1 MSEPVEGLVQEQ
13 HGAVL
18 LLRLNRP
25 EARNA
30 LTGAVIN
37 GIGAAIAAAEADPGT
52 RAIVITGTGDR
63 AFCAGMDLRAF
74 AGGETI
80 GLDSGDGAV
89 YKRFSQGRIDIPVI
103 GAANGTAIG
112 GGLELLLGCDII
124 VASSAAKFGLPE
136 VKRGLFPAGG
146 GTTLGTRIPR
156 AAAMELA
163 LTGDTITAQRGYELG
178 LINAVVEPEEVQT
191 AALAFAQRIAAN
203 APLGLS
209 AVKELVRLAQTDPG
223 QADERLAHWQSV
235 VFTSDDAK
243 EGAAAFIDRREPV
256 WQGR

>member
-1 MSEPVEGLVQEQ
+1 
-13 HGAVL
+13 
-18 LLRLNRP
+18 
-25 EARNA
+25 
-30 LTGAVIN
+30 
-37 GIGAAIAAAEADPGT
+37 GAAIAAAETDPGT

-74 AGGETI
+74 ADGQKI

-163 LTGDTITAQRGYELG
+163 LTGDTITA
-178 LINAVVEPEEVQT
+178 
-191 AALAFAQRIAAN
+191 
-203 APLGLS
+203 
-209 AVKELVRLAQTDPG
+209 
-223 QADERLAHWQSV
+223 
-235 VFTSDDAK
+235 
-243 EGAAAFIDRREPV
+243 
-256 WQGR
+256 

>member
-37 GIGAAIAAAEADPGT
+37 GIGAAVENAEADPQI
-52 RAIVITGTGDR
+52 RAIVLIGTGDR
-63 AFCAGMDLRAF
+63 AFCSGMDLRAF
-74 AGGETI
+74 ASGEKI
-80 GLDSGDGAV
+80 GLDSGPGAA
-89 YKRFSQGRIDIPVI
+89 YARLAKGETDIPVI

-112 GGLELLLGCDII
+112 GGLELLLGSDII

-146 GTTLGTRIPR
+146 GTNSGRGFLGR
-156 AAAMELA
+156 
-163 LTGDTITAQRGYELG
+163 
-178 LINAVVEPEEVQT
+178 
-191 AALAFAQRIAAN
+191 
-203 APLGLS
+203 PLWS
-209 AVKELVRLAQTDPG
+209 
-223 QADERLAHWQSV
+223 
-235 VFTSDDAK
+235 
-243 EGAAAFIDRREPV
+243 
-256 WQGR
+256 